1 MIQIDPE
8 QWTHR
13 ATDTLKLC
21 GRNIEE
27 RLCRSLPGSG
37 SAASV
42 VFIYSAFQAGSL
54 RTSCRLMVISC
65 PAVPQVPENTL
76 PFFAQPACSILAL
89 PPPVEV
95 SLICYERGPW
105 NQEEQKAIWQVSPTP
120 GKSSSW
126 RLRQAVWVLL
136 EYWWWHCSRSPPVSS
151 SSDLCSEHAG
161 KG

>member
-13 ATDTLKLC
+13 ATDALKLC
-21 GRNIEE
+21 SRNTEE
-27 RLCRSLPGSG
+27 RLCRFLRGSG

-42 VFIYSAFQAGSL
+42 VFIFLAFQVGSL
-54 RTSCRLMVISC
+54 RTSSHLMVISC
-65 PAVPQVPENTL
+65 PAGPQVAKNIL
-76 PFFAQPACSILAL
+76 PLFAQAACSILAL
-89 PPPVEV
+89 PPP
-95 SLICYERGPW
+95 LWCGYERGPW
-105 NQEEQKAIWQVSPTP
+105 NQEEQKAIWQAPPTP